1 MGYVGGNDPYNMKP
15 DDAFGVFQLSFSSG
29 HLDYSE
35 KNNFRNGFVHNNAVF
50 SDSEGNVIAVYNG
63 QWLSDKA
70 FQRMKNGDSLWYET
84 EPKLYGYSDN
94 ALIQGGLFLPW
105 PDHPDSLLLFY
116 CSNANVGGSTGGV
129 ILASRHLQYALV
141 KLSGNNGLGEVTQ
154 RRNVVIEDTIQYG
167 MLTAAKHANGRD
179 WWMLINERNSNRF
192 YRLLLDP
199 DGIHLLGQQTV
210 NEVVEYGA
218 GGQAVFSP
226 DGKHYAMFHGIDQS
240 KGSYLYVYDFDRCN
254 GLLSNQRIIHFPIA
268 TFSGLAFSPNSRYL
282 YQSPLEYVY
291 QYDMKAPDW
300 EASRV
305 TVGVLDT
312 TFFNPYLVTYNQMQL
327 APDGK
332 IYISGSSSVKNL
344 SVIHAPD
351 EPGLA
356 CQMEPHGITLP
367 VHNFASVTSFP
378 HYRLG
383 PLDGSPCD
391 TLGLDNRP
399 VAWYRHAPDTL
410 DHFKVAFHD
419 LSYYEPTA
427 WHWDFG
433 DGQKSTERHPTHQ
446 YDSAG
451 VYQAC
456 LTVSNVNSSSTH
468 CKTLQLGTSVTDDP
482 ALKSR
487 VQVLPN
493 PFNERLS
500 VLWNT
505 ELHGA
510 IFHLYDLTGRIVR
523 TERMVLGVNE
533 IDTGG
538 LPPGAYFWEVGLT
551 SGGQRVKSGKLMKM
565 Q

>member
-1 MGYVGGNDPYNMKP
+1 MTIRD
-15 DDAFGVFQLSFSSG
+15 
-29 HLDYSE
+29 
-35 KNNFRNGFVHNNAVF
+35 
-50 SDSEGNVIAVYNG
+50 
-63 QWLSDKA
+63 
-70 FQRMKNGDSLWYET
+70 T
-84 EPKLYGYSDN
+84 
-94 ALIQGGLFLPW
+94 LI
-105 PDHPDSLLLFY
+105 
-116 CSNANVGGSTGGV
+116 
-129 ILASRHLQYALV
+129 
-141 KLSGNNGLGEVTQ
+141 
-154 RRNVVIEDTIQYG
+154 
-167 MLTAAKHANGRD
+167 
-179 WWMLINERNSNRF
+179 
-192 YRLLLDP
+192 
-199 DGIHLLGQQTV
+199 
-210 NEVVEYGA
+210 
-218 GGQAVFSP
+218 
-226 DGKHYAMFHGIDQS
+226 
-240 KGSYLYVYDFDRCN
+240 
-254 GLLSNQRIIHFPIA
+254 
-268 TFSGLAFSPNSRYL
+268 
-282 YQSPLEYVY
+282 
-291 QYDMKAPDW
+291 QYDMNAPDLKS
-300 EASRV
+300 SRKI
-305 TVGVLDT
+305 LAIRSP
-312 TFFNPYLVTYNQMQL
+312 NPGIFQATYFMPQL
-327 APDGK
+327 APDQR
-332 IYISGSSSVKNL
+332 IYISATNGIQYLHIINR
-344 SVIHAPD
+344 PD
-351 EPGLA
+351 EAGTACDFRHQGLK
-356 CQMEPHGITLP
+356 LP
-367 VHNFASVTSFP
+367 TVNQASIPNFP
-378 HYRLG
+378 NYRLG

-493 PFNERLS
+493 PFNERLT

-510 IFHLYDLTGRIVR
+510 MFHLYDLTGRIVR

-538 LPPGAYFWEVGLT
+538 LPPGAYFWEVSLT